1 MDIQAT
7 EGWDAAIKHMTTGAD
22 GKPRSYAEMREMYG

>member
-7 EGWDAAIKHMTTGAD
+7 EGWDAAIKHMMTGSMVNQED
-22 GKPRSYAEMREMYG
+22 SEMRALYG